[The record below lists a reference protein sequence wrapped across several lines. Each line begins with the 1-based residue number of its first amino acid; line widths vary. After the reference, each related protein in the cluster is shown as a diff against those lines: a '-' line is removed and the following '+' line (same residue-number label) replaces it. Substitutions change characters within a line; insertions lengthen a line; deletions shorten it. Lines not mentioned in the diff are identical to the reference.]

1 MIDPVVV
8 GLCVVAFSGI
18 VAAIIR
24 LSFTDNPNIPY
35 MLLA

>member
-1 MIDPVVV
+1 MVDPIAV

-18 VAAIIR
+18 VATIIR
-24 LSFTDNPNIPY
+24 LSFTDNANIPY